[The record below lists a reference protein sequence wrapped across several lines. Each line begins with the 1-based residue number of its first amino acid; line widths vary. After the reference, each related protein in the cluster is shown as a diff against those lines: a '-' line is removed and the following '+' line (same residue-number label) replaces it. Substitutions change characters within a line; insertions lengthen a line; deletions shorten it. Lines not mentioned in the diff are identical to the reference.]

1 MWRAYSGGG
10 FLIDGLLY
18 CGEQRGRLYPQFCAV
33 VVILGTTRKCG
44 CPWKPGCVLTA
55 PAVEQLQCSS
65 ELIDFIAS
73 SSVLR
78 ILLCINIPYNTAEV
92 NLGPLW
98 KLSEICPNPK
108 PKFIQQFLVLVKS
121 ASAASAAV
129 FTVKHTKAIDSKD
142 IPGFPG

>member
-1 MWRAYSGGG
+1 MVRAYCGWG

-18 CGEQRGRLYPQFCAV
+18 CGEQCGRLCPQFCAF

-44 CPWKPGCVLTA
+44 CSWKPGCVLTA
-55 PAVEQLQCSS
+55 PAVEQPQCSL
-65 ELIDFIAS
+65 ELVDFIAS

-98 KLSEICPNPK
+98 KLLEICPNPK
-108 PKFIQQFLVLVKS
+108 PKFIQQFLVKS

-129 FTVKHTKAIDSKD
+129 FTVERTKD

>member
-1 MWRAYSGGG
+1 M
-10 FLIDGLLY
+10 
-18 CGEQRGRLYPQFCAV
+18 
-33 VVILGTTRKCG
+33 ILGTTRKCG
-44 CPWKPGCVLTA
+44 CPWKPGRALTV

-78 ILLCINIPYNTAEV
+78 ILLCIHMSYKMEEV

-98 KLSEICPNPK
+98 KLLEICPNPK
-108 PKFIQQFLVLVKS
+108 PKFIQQFLVLMKS
-121 ASAASAAV
+121 TSAASAAV
-129 FTVKHTKAIDSKD
+129 FTIEHTKAIDSKD